1 MRIFFSKEH
10 IHEKKRGNTQELIE
24 KILQFIV
31 TSTSCEHSFF
41 KRTYTKKREE
51 IHTKDGKSSRTCRAT
66 HIHWEQKASEF
77 FQWHIEGFPSK
88 DDVNFVQLDSYTA
101 EL

>member
-1 MRIFFSKEH
+1 
-10 IHEKKRGNTQELIE
+10 
-24 KILQFIV
+24 V
-31 TSTSCEHSFF
+31 TTTSCEHSFF
-41 KRTYTKKREE
+41 KRTYTKTREREREREE

-66 HIHWEQKASEF
+66 HIHWEQKVSEF

-101 EL
+101 KL